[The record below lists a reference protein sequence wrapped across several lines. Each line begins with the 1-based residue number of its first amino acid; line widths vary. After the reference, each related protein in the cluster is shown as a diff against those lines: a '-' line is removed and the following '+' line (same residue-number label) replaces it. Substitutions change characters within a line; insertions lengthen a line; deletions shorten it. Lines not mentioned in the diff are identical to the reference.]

1 MPNYIA
7 GHSTFGSR
15 FNIGDY
21 YDNSGASKRRRLE
34 ATEDVLTAAGF
45 PEAAGFLNEV
55 ADTLGVGDQEVP
67 QSQLAASSSRGRHS
81 SGQGRVS
88 RKRPRKMA
96 RRWTRGR
103 RKSFRQK
110 VGRAL
115 LGFAETRRIL
125 DSVTQA
131 TFSAGDGTTRVLYIA
146 NPISQIVQGST
157 SEDITGKQFWIKAM
171 LLRGR
176 ISLDQ
181 TTNTLRVRILLIKS
195 RQFADL
201 SAGFQTYGNTTTAL
215 TNPTQVAADGE
226 TNLRIFETS
235 DAEEAAQPSAPFVGN
250 ASGIDIIDRDL
261 VQVVGGREF
270 FLSQQ
275 HLLNFQNVQI
285 YVPINK
291 KFKLY
296 EEFGNTPTDQIRT
309 VDGYNYYWIMQ
320 VFSNS
325 NANNILVA
333 QDILGTFDTV
343 TYLKDI

>member
-1 MPNYIA
+1 MPLFATGRTHNPFA
-7 GHSTFGSR
+7 ADSP
-15 FNIGDY
+15 
-21 YDNSGASKRRRLE
+21 AAKRRRLQ

-45 PEAAGFLNEV
+45 PEAAGLINEV
-55 ADTLGVGDQEVP
+55 ADLVDNSGDQVVP
-67 QSQLAASSSRGRHS
+67 GSLGPPSSKDQRS
-81 SGQGRVS
+81 SGPARVS
-88 RKRPRKMA
+88 RNRPRMA
-96 RRWTRGR
+96 RRFRRRR
-103 RKSFRQK
+103 RKTFKQK

-115 LGFAETRRIL
+115 LGFTETKRVL
-125 DSVTQA
+125 DSVTQT
-131 TFSAGDGTTRVLYIA
+131 TFAAGDGTTRVLFIA
-146 NPISQIVQGST
+146 NPIAQLLQGT
-157 SEDITGKQFWIKAM
+157 TGATIDGDAFWIKSV

-181 TTNTLRVRILLIKS
+181 TTNSLRVRVLLIKS

-201 SAGFQTYGNTTTAL
+201 PAGFTTYGNTTTSL

-226 TNLRIFETS
+226 TNVRIFETT
-235 DAEEAAQPSAPFVGN
+235 DAEETGQPSAPFVGN

-261 VQVVGGREF
+261 VRVIGGREF

-285 YVPINK
+285 YVPINQ

-296 EEFGNTPTDQIRT
+296 SEIGAVPTDQIRT

-333 QDILGTFDTV
+333 QDILGTFDIV
-343 TYLKDI
+343 TYFKDI